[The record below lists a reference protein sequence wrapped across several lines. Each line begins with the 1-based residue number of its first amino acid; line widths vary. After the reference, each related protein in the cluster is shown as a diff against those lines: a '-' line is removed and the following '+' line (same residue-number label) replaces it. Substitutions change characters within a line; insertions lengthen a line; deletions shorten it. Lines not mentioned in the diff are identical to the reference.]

1 MWPGP
6 RLCSARRYG
15 VFDPPFRWFKPRDL
29 LEMGTADKNYRGLTR
44 FIAEAGDRLR
54 PGGRILLNFGTS
66 GDIDYLYR
74 RIEKAGL
81 SKEVTP
87 YGEAT
92 RDGMTARYYT
102 IRMLFIGSAED
113 ASLRAVAT
121 SPLLGPTCVG
131 LDSSTLMSEP
141 VPDELGVALTQ
152 LVAALERVR
161 LEALEPGDR
170 DLVERALLA
179 ARAALQRATVRDE
192 PFHQED

>member
-121 SPLLGPTCVG
+121 SPLLWPDLCGP
-131 LDSSTLMSEP
+131 
-141 VPDELGVALTQ
+141 
-152 LVAALERVR
+152 R
-161 LEALEPGDR
+161 LEHAD
-170 DLVERALLA
+170 ERAGPRR
-179 ARAALQRATVRDE
+179 ARRGTDPIGSRPGTGTSGSA
-192 PFHQED
+192 